1 VRLQILK
8 NQEASMAKTK
18 QALLDQRYSI
28 ERDILR
34 YLKEHGP
41 TPFRTLY
48 SLFDQ
53 KKTGKAN
60 AAIAELRLG
69 NLYMK
74 VDTATEVARIT
85 DAGLERLA
93 DGKF

>member
-1 VRLQILK
+1 MRSQVLK
-8 NQEASMAKTK
+8 NQEASMAKSK
-18 QALLDQRYSI
+18 QALLDQRHSI

-41 TPFRTLY
+41 TPFQTLY
-48 SLFDQ
+48 SLFDRNH
-53 KKTGKAN
+53 TGRAN

-69 NLYMK
+69 SLYMK
-74 VDTATEVARIT
+74 VNTTTEIATIT

-93 DGKF
+93 EGKF

>member
-1 VRLQILK
+1 VKLQVLK
-8 NQEASMAKTK
+8 NQEASMAKSK
-18 QALLDQRYSI
+18 QALLDQRHGI

-41 TPFRTLY
+41 TPFQTFY
-48 SLFDQ
+48 SLFDRNH
-53 KKTGKAN
+53 TGRAN

-93 DGKF
+93 ECKF

>member
-1 VRLQILK
+1 
-8 NQEASMAKTK
+8 MAKSK
-18 QALLDQRYSI
+18 QALLEYRHSI

-34 YLKEHGP
+34 HLKEHGP
-41 TPFRTLY
+41 TPFQTLY
-48 SLFDQ
+48 VLFDRNH
-53 KKTGKAN
+53 TGRAN
-60 AAIAELRLG
+60 AAIADLRLG

-74 VDTATEVARIT
+74 VDTTEVATIT

>member
-1 VRLQILK
+1 
-8 NQEASMAKTK
+8 MAKTK
-18 QALLDQRYSI
+18 QELLDQRHGI

-34 YLKEHGP
+34 HLKEHGP
-41 TPFRTLY
+41 TPFQSLY
-48 SLFDQ
+48 VLFDRNH
-53 KKTGKAN
+53 TGRAN
-60 AAIAELRLG
+60 AAIADLRLG

-74 VDTATEVARIT
+74 VDTTTEVATIT

>member
-1 VRLQILK
+1 LRLQVLE
-8 NQEASMAKTK
+8 NQEASMAKSK
-18 QALLDQRYSI
+18 QELLDQRHSI

-41 TPFRTLY
+41 TPFQTLY
-48 SLFDQ
+48 SLFDRNH
-53 KKTGKAN
+53 TGRAN
-60 AAIAELRLG
+60 AAIADLRLG

-74 VDTATEVARIT
+74 VDTRTEMATIT

>member
-1 VRLQILK
+1 
-8 NQEASMAKTK
+8 MAKSK
-18 QALLDQRYSI
+18 QELLDQRHSI

-48 SLFDQ
+48 ILFDRN
-53 KKTGKAN
+53 KTGKAN
-60 AAIAELRLG
+60 AAIADLRLG

-74 VDTATEVARIT
+74 VDTTTEIATIT
-85 DAGLERLA
+85 DAGHERLA
-93 DGKF
+93 EGKF

>member
-1 VRLQILK
+1 MRFQILK
-8 NQEASMAKTK
+8 SQEASMAKTK
-18 QALLDQRYSI
+18 QELLDRRHSI

-41 TPFRTLY
+41 TPFQTLY
-48 SLFDQ
+48 SLFDRNH
-53 KKTGKAN
+53 TGRAN
-60 AAIAELRLG
+60 AAIADLRLG

-74 VDTATEVARIT
+74 VNTKTEIATIT

>member
-1 VRLQILK
+1 
-8 NQEASMAKTK
+8 MAKSK
-18 QALLDQRYSI
+18 EALLDQRHSI

-41 TPFRTLY
+41 TSFQTLY
-48 SLFDQ
+48 SLFDRNH
-53 KKTGKAN
+53 TGRAN
-60 AAIAELRLG
+60 AAIADLRLG

-74 VDTATEVARIT
+74 VDTATELARIT

-93 DGKF
+93 EGEF